1 MDIFTEPYA
10 EYYNMMYQNK
20 PYSEEV
26 EFIVNRLKERNIT
39 GKNLLDIG
47 CGTGHHAEELAKLGF
62 YVHGIDKSAQMIAIA
77 KTSHKKNRK
86 LSFSVDDAVTFET
99 GKKYD
104 AVLSLFHV
112 MSYLNEN
119 NDLFQCFRHVY
130 NALKPGGVFLFDF
143 WYGPAVLIQKP
154 ENRILKLENENYVIH
169 RFATPECHLGK
180 NVVTVNFEMV
190 CCSKKG
196 DANIT
201 FTERHPMRY
210 FFLPEL
216 CFMLE
221 QAGFSNIHFEE
232 FLTGKAPSADTWGV
246 CAIVQKRKAV

>member
-1 MDIFTEPYA
+1 MDIFTETYA
-10 EYYNMMYQNK
+10 EYYNMMYRNK
-20 PYSEEV
+20 PYSEEAK
-26 EFIVNRLKERNIT
+26 FIVNRLKERTIAGNNI
-39 GKNLLDIG
+39 LQIG

-77 KTSHKKNRK
+77 KASHKKNKK
-86 LSFSVDDAVTFET
+86 LSFSIDDAVSFDPE
-99 GKKYD
+99 KQYD

-119 NDLFQCFRHVY
+119 KDLFQCFQHVHK
-130 NALKPGGVFLFDF
+130 ALKTGGVFLFDF

-154 ENRILKLENENYVIH
+154 ENRILRLENEDFIIH
-169 RFATPECHLGK
+169 RFATPECLLEK
-180 NVVTVNFEMV
+180 NVVTVDYEMV
-190 CCSKKG
+190 CCSKNGG
-196 DANIT
+196 DNIS
-201 FTERHPMRY
+201 FTEQHPMRY

-216 CFMLE
+216 SFMLE

-232 FLTGKAPSADTWGV
+232 FLTGKTPSADTWGV